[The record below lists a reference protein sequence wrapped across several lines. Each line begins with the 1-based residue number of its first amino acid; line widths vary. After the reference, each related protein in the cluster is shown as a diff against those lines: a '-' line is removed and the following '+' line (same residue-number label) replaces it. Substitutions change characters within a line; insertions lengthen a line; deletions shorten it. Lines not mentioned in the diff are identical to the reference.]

1 MPLRLDDL
9 IAPDHTAVLTME
21 MQRGVI
27 GDLAALPELAAEAAA
42 LGIVEQTARLLR
54 AARSQ
59 GAAVVHCLFVSEEG
73 QPLNAPILTAMARL
87 PTRLIAGSAAAEL
100 IPELDEQPTDQRT
113 IRSHGVSPFG
123 GTSLGSDL
131 RDLSV
136 STVIVAGVSV
146 NLGVLGL
153 AIEAVNAG
161 FHVVVATDAVC
172 GLPRDYAANV
182 MRNSVALVAARAPV
196 DDVVTAW
203 A

>member
-1 MPLRLDDL
+1 MTVDL
-9 IAPDHTAVLTME
+9 AELAAPRHTAVLTME

-27 GDLAALPELAAEAAA
+27 GDLAALPELATEAAA

-54 AARSQ
+54 AARSC
-59 GAAVVHCLFVSEEG
+59 GAAVVHCLFVTEEG

-87 PTRLIAGSAAAEL
+87 PTRLIAGSPAAEL
-100 IPELDEQPTDQRT
+100 IHELDEQPTDHRK

-131 RDLSV
+131 HDLGI

-172 GLPRDYAANV
+172 GLPRDYAETV
-182 MRNSVALVAARAPV
+182 MRNSVALVATRAPV
-196 DDVVTAW
+196 EDIVTTW

>member
-59 GAAVVHCLFVSEEG
+59 GAAVVHCLFVSIEG

-87 PTRLIAGSAAAEL
+87 PTRLFAGSPAAEL
-100 IPELDEQPTDQRT
+100 IPELDEQPTDHRA

-131 RDLSV
+131 RDLGV
-136 STVIVAGVSV
+136 STLIVAGVSV